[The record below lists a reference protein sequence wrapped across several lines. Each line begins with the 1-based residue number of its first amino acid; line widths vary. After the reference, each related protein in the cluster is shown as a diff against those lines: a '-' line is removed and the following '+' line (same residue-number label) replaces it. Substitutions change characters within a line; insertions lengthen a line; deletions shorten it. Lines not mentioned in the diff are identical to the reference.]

1 MQARKSLK
9 NYFCSGISIFLT
21 IVQDTVHLAQNWIW
35 GWRRQGLWWSRWAGS
50 SQAHAKPAQD
60 DPKPLIEGWNC
71 DSSKPPDG
79 VCRKDFGGRR
89 NVESSWRCAR
99 ISSPSQSSRSGSPGG
114 EISWS
119 WPITCLPDYLHVLKS
134 CQDDVED
141 GRQDPDQVDEVHLVR
156 DKILLV
162 RTDKE
167 PQEISRYQEGYF
179 PKMSPM
185 GVDWHSWL
193 INTHSIIW

>member
-9 NYFCSGISIFLT
+9 NYFCSWIFIFLT

-60 DPKPLIEGWNC
+60 DSNPNPLIEGWNC
-71 DSSKPPDG
+71 DSSKPPGG

-99 ISSPSQSSRSGSPGG
+99 IALPSQSSRSGSPGG
-114 EISWS
+114 KLVDHGRSLACPIIFMFSSPARMMLKMAGRIPTRSTRFILSEIKFFLLGQTRSRRK
-119 WPITCLPDYLHVLKS
+119 YLDIRKV
-134 CQDDVED
+134 
-141 GRQDPDQVDEVHLVR
+141 
-156 DKILLV
+156 
-162 RTDKE
+162 
-167 PQEISRYQEGYF
+167 ISQRRVPWE
-179 PKMSPM
+179 
-185 GVDWHSWL
+185 L
-193 INTHSIIW
+193 IETHSIIW